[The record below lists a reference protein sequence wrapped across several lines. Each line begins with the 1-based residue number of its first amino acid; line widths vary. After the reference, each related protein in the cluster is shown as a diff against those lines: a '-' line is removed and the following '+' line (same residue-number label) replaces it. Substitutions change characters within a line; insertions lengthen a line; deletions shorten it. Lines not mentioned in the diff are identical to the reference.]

1 MKCFILGLLNQLG
14 ASIKKDPD
22 IPEVYLLKY
31 YNRFLEKFPNFKE
44 NELPWRATFTPST
57 AIEQESVDF
66 LAFGHRLVDALMLY
80 VQSDN
85 YLAIT
90 SYRIIK
96 TNDTPPTKGWFF
108 TYALEFEG
116 VTPKKELFSVFIDE
130 TGKPG
135 DQLSTWLLDRCC
147 QIKREDWKDNHT
159 LDCDSI
165 FEEGLKY
172 ADARVL
178 EQLTIRRE
186 ALSVIN
192 AEQLNQQKSKVERI
206 YNNRKNAAEAKVE
219 AMKKVLDRVSQSQDP
234 EVLKIVPV
242 WAKNLENANKHLEQI
257 EKDKTKSIIDLDL
270 RREVSGKYSM
280 LTASAVEI
288 LPSDLDLPE
297 SETIEV

>member
-1 MKCFILGLLNQLG
+1 
-14 ASIKKDPD
+14 
-22 IPEVYLLKY
+22 
-31 YNRFLEKFPNFKE
+31 
-44 NELPWRATFTPST
+44 
-57 AIEQESVDF
+57 
-66 LAFGHRLVDALMLY
+66 
-80 VQSDN
+80 
-85 YLAIT
+85 
-90 SYRIIK
+90 
-96 TNDTPPTKGWFF
+96 
-108 TYALEFEG
+108 
-116 VTPKKELFSVFIDE
+116 
-130 TGKPG
+130 
-135 DQLSTWLLDRCC
+135 
-147 QIKREDWKDNHT
+147 
-159 LDCDSI
+159 
-165 FEEGLKY
+165 
-172 ADARVL
+172 L

-192 AEQLNQQKSKVERI
+192 TEQLNQQKSKVERI

-219 AMKKVLDRVSQSQDP
+219 AMKKVFDRVSQSQDP